1 MRICVA
7 RYFFNMQSEPDLD
20 GTEFDS
26 DKDAKC
32 AAVQFAGS
40 LLAHEPGLISASD
53 SWRLEVA
60 DEGGTIIY
68 ALTVAANDVPPGRPS
83 FAT

>member
-1 MRICVA
+1 MA

-26 DKDAKC
+26 ETDAKC

-40 LLAHEPGLISASD
+40 LLTHEPSLISASD
-53 SWRLEVA
+53 TWRLEVA
-60 DEGGTIIY
+60 DEGGMIIY
-68 ALTVAANDVPPGRPS
+68 ALTVAASDAPQGK
-83 FAT
+83 ALLTA